1 MDKII
6 GTGVALVTPF
16 NSDHSIDF
24 GALKKLINYVI
35 DGGVEY
41 LVLLGTTAESATLS
55 SSEKIQIVNYCK
67 EINKNRIPIVLGI
80 GGNNT
85 SNVIKQIKMFDLDG
99 IEAILSVCP
108 YYNKP
113 SQMGIYNHYAEL
125 AKNSPLPIILYN
137 VPSRTSVNISSN
149 TVLKLANDFK
159 NIVAI
164 KEASGDLE
172 QIMRII
178 KDKPKDFLVIS
189 GDDPLTLPMIY
200 MGGKGVIS
208 VLAQSHPK
216 EFSKMVS
223 NTLLGKIDLA
233 NKLHYKLFQLYNP
246 LFIEGNPVGIKAC
259 LETLGI
265 IKSFVR
271 LPLSEPSKELK
282 DTFKNILNKN

>member
-24 GALKKLINYVI
+24 DALKKLINYVI

-137 VPSRTSVNISSN
+137 VPSRTSVNISSD

-223 NTLLGKIDLA
+223 NGLLGKIDLA

-265 IKSFVR
+265 VKSFVR
-271 LPLSEPSKELK
+271 LPLYEASRELK

>member
-16 NSDHSIDF
+16 NRDHSIDF
-24 GALKKLINYVI
+24 DSLKKLINYVI

-125 AKNSPLPIILYN
+125 AKSSPLPIILYN
-137 VPSRTSVNISSN
+137 VPSRTSVNISSD

-223 NTLLGKIDLA
+223 NGLLGKIDLA

-271 LPLSEPSKELK
+271 LPLYEASKELK

>member
-1 MDKII
+1 MGKII

-24 GALKKLINYVI
+24 DALKKLINYVI

-223 NTLLGKIDLA
+223 NSLLGKIDLA
-233 NKLHYKLFQLYNP
+233 NKLHYELFQLYNP

-271 LPLSEPSKELK
+271 LPLSEASKELK
-282 DTFKNILNKN
+282 DIFINILNKN

>member
-24 GALKKLINYVI
+24 DALKKLINYVI

-223 NTLLGKIDLA
+223 NSLLGKIDLA
-233 NKLHYKLFQLYNP
+233 NKLHYELFQLYNP

-271 LPLSEPSKELK
+271 LPLSEASKELK
-282 DTFKNILNKN
+282 DIFINILNKN

>member
-24 GALKKLINYVI
+24 DALKKLINYVI

-113 SQMGIYNHYAEL
+113 SQMGIYNHYAEI
-125 AKNSPLPIILYN
+125 AKSSPLPIILYN
-137 VPSRTSVNISSN
+137 VPSRTSVNISSD

-216 EFSKMVS
+216 EFSKMIS
-223 NTLLGKIDLA
+223 NGLLGKIDLA

-271 LPLSEPSKELK
+271 LSLSEASKELK

>member
-24 GALKKLINYVI
+24 DALKKLINYVI

-233 NKLHYKLFQLYNP
+233 NKLHYELFQLYNP

-271 LPLSEPSKELK
+271 LPLSEASKELK
-282 DTFKNILNKN
+282 DIFINILNKN

>member
-24 GALKKLINYVI
+24 DALKKLINYVI

-137 VPSRTSVNISSN
+137 VPSRTSVNISSD

-271 LPLSEPSKELK
+271 LPLSEASKELK

>member
-24 GALKKLINYVI
+24 DALKKLINYVI

-125 AKNSPLPIILYN
+125 AKSSPLPIILYN
-137 VPSRTSVNISSN
+137 VPSRTSVNISSD

-271 LPLSEPSKELK
+271 LPLSDASSELK
-282 DTFKNILNKN
+282 NTFKNILNKN

>member
-24 GALKKLINYVI
+24 DSLKKLINYVI

-80 GGNNT
+80 GRNNT

-125 AKNSPLPIILYN
+125 AKSSPLPIILYN
-137 VPSRTSVNISSN
+137 VPSRTSVNISSD

-223 NTLLGKIDLA
+223 NGLLGKIDLA

-271 LPLSEPSKELK
+271 LPLYEASKELK

>member
-24 GALKKLINYVI
+24 DALKKLINYVI

-113 SQMGIYNHYAEL
+113 SQIGIYNHYAEL
-125 AKNSPLPIILYN
+125 AKHSPLPIILYN
-137 VPSRTSVNISSN
+137 VPSRTSVNISSD

-216 EFSKMVS
+216 EFSRMVS
-223 NTLLGKIDLA
+223 NSLLGKIDLA

-271 LPLSEPSKELK
+271 LPLSEASKELK
-282 DTFKNILNKN
+282 DIFINILNKN

>member
-24 GALKKLINYVI
+24 DALKKLINYVI

-223 NTLLGKIDLA
+223 NSLFGKIDLA

-265 IKSFVR
+265 VKSFVR
-271 LPLSEPSKELK
+271 LPLYEASRELK

>member
-24 GALKKLINYVI
+24 DALKKLINYVI

-125 AKNSPLPIILYN
+125 AKHSPLPIILYN
-137 VPSRTSVNISSN
+137 VPSRTSVNISSD

-216 EFSKMVS
+216 EFSRMVS
-223 NTLLGKIDLA
+223 NSLLGKIDLA

-271 LPLSEPSKELK
+271 LPLSEASKELK
-282 DTFKNILNKN
+282 DIFINILNKN

>member
-24 GALKKLINYVI
+24 DALKKLINYVI

-113 SQMGIYNHYAEL
+113 SQIGIYNHYAEL
-125 AKNSPLPIILYN
+125 AKHSPLPIILYN
-137 VPSRTSVNISSN
+137 VPSRTSVNISSD

-233 NKLHYKLFQLYNP
+233 NKLHYELFQLYNP

-271 LPLSEPSKELK
+271 LPLSEASKELK
-282 DTFKNILNKN
+282 DIFINILNKN

>member
-24 GALKKLINYVI
+24 DALKKLINYVI
-35 DGGVEY
+35 DGGVDY

-113 SQMGIYNHYAEL
+113 SQMGIYNHYSEL

-137 VPSRTSVNISSN
+137 VPSRTSVNISSDS
-149 TVLKLANDFK
+149 VLKLANDFK

-200 MGGKGVIS
+200 MGAKGVIS

-223 NTLLGKIDLA
+223 NSLLGKIDLA

-271 LPLSEPSKELK
+271 LPLYEASKELK
-282 DTFKNILNKN
+282 DIFKNILNKD

>member
-16 NSDHSIDF
+16 NRDHSIDF
-24 GALKKLINYVI
+24 DALKKLINYVI

-137 VPSRTSVNISSN
+137 VPSRTSVNVSSN

-223 NTLLGKIDLA
+223 NSLLGKIDLA

-265 IKSFVR
+265 VKSFVR
-271 LPLSEPSKELK
+271 LPLYEASKELK
-282 DTFKNILNKN
+282 DTFKNTLNKN

>member
-24 GALKKLINYVI
+24 DSLKKLINYVI

-125 AKNSPLPIILYN
+125 AKSSPLPIILYN
-137 VPSRTSVNISSN
+137 VPSRTSVNISSD

-223 NTLLGKIDLA
+223 NGLLGKIDLA

-271 LPLSEPSKELK
+271 LPLSEASKELK

>member
-1 MDKII
+1 MGKII

-24 GALKKLINYVI
+24 DALKKLINYVI

-67 EINKNRIPIVLGI
+67 EINNNRIPIVLGI

-113 SQMGIYNHYAEL
+113 SQIGIYNHYAEL
-125 AKNSPLPIILYN
+125 AKHSPLPIILYN
-137 VPSRTSVNISSN
+137 VPSRTSVNISSD

-216 EFSKMVS
+216 EFSRMVS
-223 NTLLGKIDLA
+223 NSLLGKIDLA

-271 LPLSEPSKELK
+271 LPLSEASKELK
-282 DTFKNILNKN
+282 DIFINILNKN

>member
-24 GALKKLINYVI
+24 DALKKLINYVI

-223 NTLLGKIDLA
+223 NSLLGKIDLA
-233 NKLHYKLFQLYNP
+233 NKLHYELFQLYNP

-265 IKSFVR
+265 VKSFVR
-271 LPLSEPSKELK
+271 LPLYEASKELK

>member
-24 GALKKLINYVI
+24 DALKKLINYVI

-125 AKNSPLPIILYN
+125 AKHSPLPIILYN
-137 VPSRTSVNISSN
+137 VPSRTSVNISSD

-208 VLAQSHPK
+208 VLAQSHTK
-216 EFSKMVS
+216 EFSRMVS
-223 NTLLGKIDLA
+223 NSLLGKIDLA

-271 LPLSEPSKELK
+271 LPLSEASKELK
-282 DTFKNILNKN
+282 DIFISILNKD

>member
-24 GALKKLINYVI
+24 DALKKLINYVI

-216 EFSKMVS
+216 VFSKMVS
-223 NTLLGKIDLA
+223 SSLLGKIDLA
-233 NKLHYKLFQLYNP
+233 NKLHYELFQLYNP

-271 LPLSEPSKELK
+271 LPLSEASKELK
-282 DTFKNILNKN
+282 DIFINILNKN

>member
-24 GALKKLINYVI
+24 DAFKKLINYVI

-125 AKNSPLPIILYN
+125 AKHSPLPIILYN
-137 VPSRTSVNISSN
+137 VPSRTSVNISSD

-216 EFSKMVS
+216 EFSRMVS
-223 NTLLGKIDLA
+223 NSLLGKIDLA

-271 LPLSEPSKELK
+271 LPLSEASKELK
-282 DTFKNILNKN
+282 DIFINILNKN

>member
-24 GALKKLINYVI
+24 DALKKLINYVI

-271 LPLSEPSKELK
+271 LPLSEASKELK
-282 DTFKNILNKN
+282 DIFINILNKN

>member
-24 GALKKLINYVI
+24 DALKKLINYVI

-125 AKNSPLPIILYN
+125 AKHSPLPIILYN
-137 VPSRTSVNISSN
+137 VPSRTSVNISSD

-200 MGGKGVIS
+200 MGGK
-208 VLAQSHPK
+208 
-216 EFSKMVS
+216 E
-223 NTLLGKIDLA
+223 
-233 NKLHYKLFQLYNP
+233 LYQ
-246 LFIEGNPVGIKAC
+246 F
-259 LETLGI
+259 
-265 IKSFVR
+265 
-271 LPLSEPSKELK
+271 
-282 DTFKNILNKN
+282 

>member
-24 GALKKLINYVI
+24 DALKKLINYVI

-67 EINKNRIPIVLGI
+67 EINNNRIPIVLGI

-223 NTLLGKIDLA
+223 NSLLGKIDLA
-233 NKLHYKLFQLYNP
+233 NKLHYELFQLYNP

-265 IKSFVR
+265 VKSFVR
-271 LPLSEPSKELK
+271 LPLYEASKELK

>member
-24 GALKKLINYVI
+24 DALKKLINYVI

-125 AKNSPLPIILYN
+125 AKSSPLPIILYN
-137 VPSRTSVNISSN
+137 VPSRTSVNISSD

-172 QIMRII
+172 QIMSII

-189 GDDPLTLPMIY
+189 GDDPLTIPMIY

-223 NTLLGKIDLA
+223 NGLLGKIDLA

-271 LPLSEPSKELK
+271 LPLSEASKELK
-282 DTFKNILNKN
+282 DIFISILNKD

>member
-24 GALKKLINYVI
+24 DALKKLINYVI

-125 AKNSPLPIILYN
+125 AKSSPLPIILYN
-137 VPSRTSVNISSN
+137 VPSRTSVNISSD

-172 QIMRII
+172 QIMSII

-216 EFSKMVS
+216 EFSRMVS
-223 NTLLGKIDLA
+223 NSLLGKIDLA

-271 LPLSEPSKELK
+271 LPLSEASKELK
-282 DTFKNILNKN
+282 DIFISILNKD